1 MTTNRYTILLIS
13 AFALLFVSFLVF
25 VAIAFGLFNLDIKP
39 YSTSMLI
46 VLVSYLAMMISIS
59 SYLIGRA
66 IFVPKEAIT
75 NKYFLIGY
83 LLFVYLVAAPM
94 SYDFYV
100 NDKGMAAEQYAIN
113 SSILIIMF
121 VVVPMFLARPNKFFL
136 KLIAKVHKG
145 F

>member
-1 MTTNRYTILLIS
+1 MTLNRYIILLIS

-25 VAIAFGLFNLDIKP
+25 VAIAFGFDLDIKL
-39 YSTSMLI
+39 YSTSILI

-83 LLFVYLVAAPM
+83 LLLVYLVVAPM

-121 VVVPMFLARPNKFFL
+121 VVVPMLLARPNKFFL
-136 KLIAKVHKG
+136 KLIAKIHTG

>member
-1 MTTNRYTILLIS
+1 MTLNRYIILLIS
-13 AFALLFVSFLVF
+13 AFALLFVSFLTF
-25 VAIAFGLFNLDIKP
+25 AAIVYGFNLDIKP
-39 YSTSMLI
+39 YSTSILI

-83 LLFVYLVAAPM
+83 LLLVYLVAAPM

-136 KLIAKVHKG
+136 KLIAKIHTG

>member
-1 MTTNRYTILLIS
+1 MTLNRYIILLIS
-13 AFALLFVSFLVF
+13 AFALLFVSFLTF
-25 VAIAFGLFNLDIKP
+25 AAIVYGFNLDIKP

-83 LLFVYLVAAPM
+83 LLLVYLVAAPI

-100 NDKGMAAEQYAIN
+100 NDKGMVAEQYAIN

-121 VVVPMFLARPNKFFL
+121 VVVPMLLARPNRFFL
-136 KLIAKVHKG
+136 KLIAKIHKG

>member
-83 LLFVYLVAAPM
+83 LLLVYLVAAPM

-113 SSILIIMF
+113 SSILIIMY
-121 VVVPMFLARPNKFFL
+121 L
-136 KLIAKVHKG
+136 KIKENLIAC
-145 F
+145 

>member
-1 MTTNRYTILLIS
+1 
-13 AFALLFVSFLVF
+13 
-25 VAIAFGLFNLDIKP
+25 
-39 YSTSMLI
+39 MLI

-83 LLFVYLVAAPM
+83 LLLVYLVAAPM

>member
-1 MTTNRYTILLIS
+1 
-13 AFALLFVSFLVF
+13 
-25 VAIAFGLFNLDIKP
+25 
-39 YSTSMLI
+39 
-46 VLVSYLAMMISIS
+46 
-59 SYLIGRA
+59 
-66 IFVPKEAIT
+66 
-75 NKYFLIGY
+75 
-83 LLFVYLVAAPM
+83 M

-136 KLIAKVHKG
+136 KLIAKIHTG